1 MEKECLFQ
9 KDLLNCYRR
18 LKKEFN
24 KEQINQINRTYQTG
38 GRLVIKPTRKQI
50 EEAFLG
56 TPASIGIPMA
66 ISLVSK
72 MFGSGFQ
79 VDRQP
84 SSNTKNVFFQAIT
97 HHGKIKY

>member
-1 MEKECLFQ
+1 MEKEFLFQ
-9 KDLLNCYRR
+9 KDLLKCYRR
-18 LKKEFN
+18 LKKEFT

-50 EEAFLG
+50 EEEVFCG
-56 TPASIGIPMA
+56 TLASIGIPMA

-72 MFGSGFQ
+72 MFGSGLQ

-84 SSNTKNVFFQAIT
+84 SSNTKNVFFKLSRIT
-97 HHGKIKY
+97 EK